1 MKLNIGCGKKFD
13 PDYFNI
19 DLYDNLVADKKMSAL
34 NLEFAEYSCQ
44 EVKAIHL
51 IEHLGFYQS
60 IYALSEFFR
69 VLERNG
75 KLILETPDLEKA
87 FQIYLNSNFEQKKD
101 VLSWIYGL
109 PHQGL
114 QHKFCFPS
122 QLLIEIL
129 EKIGFENIVQSN
141 FYNEESIPTI
151 RFICNKP
158 ENDEYLEIFQ
168 IFSIIRKRLLSKK
181 LINFFNLFLTKEQED
196 LLNFLLI
203 ETIKIHKSKS
213 KSLQYIEKALICSP
227 QIVQIYLLEMIK
239 NGSLSNFELNHIL
252 ELTEYLIQFKFQN
265 ILYKALKNAPIIPGS
280 QKIIFSSIE
289 SFGLAII
296 NKYLNAK
303 IEKNNNINDL
313 RHLSKNL
320 DSHEISFFSPNILK
334 RNSLEFFYMGIKDFY
349 KENYKHSLS
358 KFLTAIKL
366 YRDDFLYYW
375 NVAKTFV
382 KLNLR
387 HKAIRYYK
395 RSLKLLNL
403 TNVQNKIQIR
413 KDIKLELDSIKKHQV
428 KLPEL
433 EPVPSLDKYQSKK
446 LF

>member
-13 PDYFNI
+13 PDYCNI
-19 DLYDNLVADKKMSAL
+19 DLYDSLVADKKMSAL
-34 NLEFAEYSCQ
+34 NLEFPEFSCQ

-69 VLERNG
+69 VLEQNG
-75 KLILETPDLEKA
+75 KLILETPNLEKV
-87 FQIYLNSNFEQKKD
+87 FQIYLNSNFKQRKD

-109 PHQGL
+109 PHEGL
-114 QHKFCFPS
+114 QHKFGFPYR
-122 QLLIEIL
+122 LMVEIL
-129 EKIGFENIVQSN
+129 EKIGFENIVHSN
-141 FYNEESIPTI
+141 FYNEESIPTTK
-151 RFICNKP
+151 FICNKP

-168 IFSIIRKRLLSKK
+168 IFSYIRKRLLSEK
-181 LINFFNLFLTKEQED
+181 LINFTNLFLTKEQED

-203 ETIKIHKSKS
+203 ETLKIQKSKS
-213 KSLQYIEKALICSP
+213 KSLKYIEKALICSP
-227 QIVQIYLLEMIK
+227 EIVQIYLLEMINK
-239 NGSLSNFELNHIL
+239 EDLSNFELNHIL
-252 ELTEYLIQFKFQN
+252 DLTEYLIEFKFQN
-265 ILYKALKNAPIIPGS
+265 ILYNALKNAPIIPGS

-296 NKYLNAK
+296 NKYLNDK
-303 IEKNNNINDL
+303 IEKNNNINNL
-313 RHLSKNL
+313 RRLSKNH
-320 DSHEISFFSPNILK
+320 DSHEISFFSPNIIK

-375 NVAKTFV
+375 NLAKTFV

-387 HKAIRYYK
+387 QKAIRYYK
-395 RSLKLLNL
+395 RTLKFLNL
-403 TNVQNKIQIR
+403 TKVPNKIQIK
-413 KDIKLELDSIKKHQV
+413 KDIKLELNSIKKHQI
-428 KLPEL
+428 KIPEL
-433 EPVPSLDKYQSKK
+433 KPVPSLDIYYSKK